1 MKKNLVLFSTVAVVI
16 AMFVFGMFTYQKK
29 TGEVRADA
37 AAKHTSSLVQFH
49 SPSTGASDAKV
60 TIVEFFDPSC
70 EACRAF
76 YPLVKSILAE
86 NTGKVRLVLRYAAF
100 HQDSDIVVKI
110 LEASKVQGLYWPV
123 LEAVMQSQPVWAEHS
138 NPQVQRL
145 WGFLKPVGLDIEKAK
160 RDMENP
166 GIVAVL
172 KQDMRDVATLKVE
185 KTPTFY
191 VNGKP
196 LLEVSED
203 GLRALVSQEIKASY
217 R

>member
-1 MKKNLVLFSTVAVVI
+1 
-16 AMFVFGMFTYQKK
+16 
-29 TGEVRADA
+29 
-37 AAKHTSSLVQFH
+37 
-49 SPSTGASDAKV
+49 
-60 TIVEFFDPSC
+60 
-70 EACRAF
+70 
-76 YPLVKSILAE
+76 
-86 NTGKVRLVLRYAAF
+86 
-100 HQDSDIVVKI
+100 
-110 LEASKVQGLYWPV
+110 
-123 LEAVMQSQPVWAEHS
+123 MQSQPVWAEHS